1 VLLVAVARNSTLTDI
16 SHQTIQLHLRLI
28 GASIY
33 EYHTKTGR
41 WPARLDDWA
50 ETSLPRESPHWKVMI
65 ESGADV
71 MVWHDNLNS
80 DPKDNAHLILAYHN
94 KGLLAWL
101 GRLANRVRQNPEA
114 WRPPANRSI
123 AGNVACQLTG
133 P

>member
-1 VLLVAVARNSTLTDI
+1 MLLVAVARNSTLTDI

-101 GRLANRVRQNPEA
+101 GRQWVCWGDLRTEYVRTRKLGALLQ
-114 WRPPANRSI
+114 
-123 AGNVACQLTG
+123 TG
-133 P
+133 Q